1 MDYALRVTPRRMLE
15 LFSRGKTVWRSL
27 PTRVGGGRV
36 LLSPE
41 SALQYWRFDLDHPS
55 CSRQLF
61 DFAVRY
67 VRPGDVIWDIGA
79 NCGVFAFAAAALSGP
94 SGFVLAV
101 EPDRF
106 LGGLMLQ
113 TKAVASPKIAKVDV
127 LPCAISDEHG
137 IATLNVA
144 QRGRSTNFLGAVPG
158 RGDSGGVRHSE
169 RVLTVSL
176 DWIAER
182 LPLPAVLKIDVEGAE
197 ALAIRGARQMLS
209 RAKPTVLCE
218 VGPDTRQGVESV
230 LRSFGYRILDA
241 DAPDDS
247 DPISSTCNLVAIP
260 GSGFNRTT

>member
-1 MDYALRVTPRRMLE
+1 MTPRRMLE

-27 PTRVGGGRV
+27 PKRVGGGRI

-61 DFAVRY
+61 DFASRH

-94 SGFVLAV
+94 FGFVLAV

-106 LGGLMLQ
+106 LGGLMLR
-113 TKAVASPKIAKVDV
+113 TKAAASPKIAKIDI
-127 LPCAISDEHG
+127 LPCAISDEQG

-144 QRGRSTNFLGAVPG
+144 QRGRSTNFLGAVSG
-158 RGDSGGVRHSE
+158 REDSGGTRHSE
-169 RVLTVSL
+169 SVLTVSL
-176 DWIAER
+176 DWIAAR
-182 LPLPAVLKIDVEGAE
+182 LPLPNILKVDVEGAE
-197 ALAIRGARQMLS
+197 ALVIRGARQMLA

-218 VGPDTRQGVESV
+218 VGPDTREEVEGT
-230 LRSFGYRILDA
+230 LRSIGYRILDA
-241 DAPDDS
+241 DAPEGS
-247 DPISSTCNLVAIP
+247 DATSATFNVVAIA
-260 GSGFNRTT
+260 GSGCSRDA

>member
-1 MDYALRVTPRRMLE
+1 MDYALRMTPRRILE

-27 PTRVGGGRV
+27 PNRVGGERI

-55 CSRQLF
+55 CGRQLF
-61 DFAVRY
+61 DFATRH

-79 NCGVFAFAAAALSGP
+79 NCGVFAFAAAAISGP

-106 LGGLMLQ
+106 LGGLMLR
-113 TKAVASPKIAKVDV
+113 TKAAASPKIAKIDI
-127 LPCAISDEHG
+127 LPCAIADEQG

-144 QRGRSTNFLGAVPG
+144 QRGRSTNFLGTVSG
-158 RGDSGGVRHSE
+158 RGDSGGIRHSE

-176 DWIAER
+176 DWIGAR
-182 LPLPAVLKIDVEGAE
+182 LPPPNVLKIDVEGAE

-218 VGPDTRQGVESV
+218 VGPDTRQEVENT

-241 DAPDDS
+241 DAPDGS
-247 DPISSTCNLVAIP
+247 DPASSALNLVAIH
-260 GSGFNRTT
+260 GSRCNRDA